1 MFAPNPSRLLR
12 VFLCHASEDK
22 GVARQLHQRLS
33 RDGFAPWLDEEDL
46 LPGQKWRDE
55 IPKAV
60 RKSDVVVV
68 CLSRHTEKE
77 GYLQKEIKVALEV
90 ADEKPEGVIFVVP
103 LRIEECEIPDRL
115 REWHWVNYFEENGYE
130 KLKQALRWRSQT
142 LAPDNEISYENQ
154 MSAPVRAHRSETRS
168 SEHNEISTIE
178 FEFRQC
184 IAEYRAFQ
192 QLNDSERRVVVDRR
206 LASGVG
212 RLSVGRLSAILESS
226 PNDQETAM
234 AVAVSLGVDKSSE
247 DDFVVAQLLSDLL
260 LTRFE
265 RVRYRAAYS
274 IHLRAKRGNM
284 PARAQVLL
292 KESLGKSIKRESA
305 AVVLSAMQKAFDAI

>member
-1 MFAPNPSRLLR
+1 MFSPNASRLLR

-22 GVARQLHQRLS
+22 EVARLLHKRLS
-33 RDGFAPWLDEEDL
+33 QDGFAPWLDEEDL

-55 IPKAV
+55 IPKVV

-103 LRIEECEIPDRL
+103 LRIEECQIPDSL
-115 REWHWVNYFEENGYE
+115 GEWHWVNYFEENGYE
-130 KLKQALRWRSQT
+130 KLKKALHWRSQT
-142 LAPDNEISYENQ
+142 LAPDKKIPDENRT
-154 MSAPVRAHRSETRS
+154 SARVRLHRSGARS
-168 SEHNEISTIE
+168 SESEISAND

-184 IAEYRAFQ
+184 VAEYRAFQ
-192 QLNDSERRVVVDRR
+192 KLNESERRVEVDRK
-206 LASGVG
+206 LGSGVG

-234 AVAVSLGVDKSSE
+234 AVAVSLGVDKSAE
-247 DDFVVAQLLSDLL
+247 DDFVVAQMLSDLL
-260 LTRFE
+260 LNRFE

-274 IHLRAKRGNM
+274 IHLRAKRRYM
-284 PARAQVLL
+284 SARAQALL
-292 KESLGKSIKRESA
+292 KEGLRKAIKRESA
-305 AVVLSAMQKAFDAI
+305 EVVLTAMQKAFDSI